1 MSINEME
8 IVFHTLLKTINDIS
22 TSSNENLN
30 SIQSVLPFVRIF
42 ANILN

>member
-22 TSSNENLN
+22 TGSNENLN
-30 SIQSVLPFVRIF
+30 SIQTILPFVRTSI
-42 ANILN
+42 NILN